1 MRTKKKK
8 RVQQGG
14 SSVIADAINGALG
27 KSVLRRGS
35 DPYFA
40 IQRIPTGSLTIDRI
54 TSGGF
59 ALGRHVE
66 LFGNES
72 SCKSYIAYRT
82 MALAQERGKIA
93 AVIDPEHSFD
103 QEWFAHLGG
112 EPEQLLIHHPDS
124 AEEAIK
130 TMMLL
135 AQKVNDQYEIE
146 VVGIDSVATLVPLEE
161 LRNDPLEE
169 DRYAP
174 QARMM
179 SRALRRITPFMHHT
193 LFLWTNQ
200 LRTNIGAMWGD
211 KNTTPGGRA
220 LKFYDTTRIELVKAE
235 RVKRKGQVAKRGKLV
250 NSDVVWGNWVQCKS
264 VKEKSA
270 RPYGEGSFIFD
281 TDRGEI
287 DIASEVI
294 QLGLIDGMIERSGNT
309 FSYVDL
315 NDDEWS
321 GTENQFR
328 KYLRDNEELLEEVVT
343 GIQETT
349 KEIALPAVDEDG

>member
-1 MRTKKKK
+1 MPK
-8 RVQQGG
+8 RNPRKPKGG
-14 SSVIADAINGALG
+14 AATAVLEAINGALG

-35 DPYFA
+35 DSYFE
-40 IQRIPTGSLTIDRI
+40 IHRIPSGSLTIDRI
-54 TSGGF
+54 TGGGF

-72 SCKSYIAYRT
+72 SGKSFVQYST
-82 MALAQERGKIA
+82 MALSQQRGGQV

-103 QEWFAHLGG
+103 SEWFSHLGG
-112 EPEQLLIHHPDS
+112 IPEALLISHPTS

-135 AQKVNDQYEIE
+135 AQKHEDGHEIE
-146 VVGIDSVATLVPLEE
+146 IVGIDSVATLVPLEE
-161 LRNDPLEE
+161 LKNDPMEE

-235 RVKRKGQVAKRGKLV
+235 RVKRKGQVSKRSKLV
-250 NSDVVWGNWVQCKS
+250 TSDVVWGHWVQCKS
-264 VKEKSA
+264 VKEKSS

-281 TDRGEI
+281 AERGEI
-287 DIASEVI
+287 DLASEVI
-294 QLGLIDGMIERSGNT
+294 QLGLVDGLIERTGNT
-309 FSYVDL
+309 FSFVDL
-315 NDDEWS
+315 EDKRWAGSES
-321 GTENQFR
+321 QFR
-328 KYLRDNEELLEEVVT
+328 SFLRKNEELRDEVVSA
-343 GIQETT
+343 IQENTLV
-349 KEIALPAVDEDG
+349 KAQPVVDDE